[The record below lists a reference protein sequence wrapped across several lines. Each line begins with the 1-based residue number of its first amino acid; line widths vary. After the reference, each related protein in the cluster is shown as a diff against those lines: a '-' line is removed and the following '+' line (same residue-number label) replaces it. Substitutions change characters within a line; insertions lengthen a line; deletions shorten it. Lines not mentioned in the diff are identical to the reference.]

1 MPKSFNRTPGRF
13 PIPSTRKS
21 ASSEDGPCYYAVKR
35 PHKITEYTDDF
46 VYSRIAPGVL
56 DEVRKLNSVD
66 PETGHRKD
74 YHHQWFTEDVGHPK
88 LRAHIEA
95 VTALMRA
102 SANMSKFRAN
112 LQRAYPNKYDNFML
126 AFMDDD

>member
-1 MPKSFNRTPGRF
+1 M
-13 PIPSTRKS
+13 
-21 ASSEDGPCYYAVKR
+21 
-35 PHKITEYTDDF
+35 
-46 VYSRIAPGVL
+46 L
-56 DEVRKLNSVD
+56 DEVRKLNPVD

-74 YHHQWFTEDVGHPK
+74 YHHQWFTEDVGRPK

-112 LQRAYPNKYDNFML
+112 LQRAYPNKCDNFML
-126 AFMDDD
+126 AFMDDDWRLTHRSDVRVKHLGRQPRSLLLTLQSRSWQNDVKYLFSGDPCRVSR